1 MTEEERKK
9 FIQNRVQEHYE
20 EACSLGRE
28 VVGVWLNGSQNYG
41 VDIYTD
47 EYQSDVDTKC
57 IVLPNID
64 EIVKGLP
71 PYSHTHVTAKNEH
84 IDIKDI
90 REMFKMFKK
99 QNSSYIE
106 ILFTDYYVINP
117 KYKDLVQE
125 LMDHAENIAHININ
139 LSLKCFVGT
148 SKQKLKNLEH
158 PFPNAIEKIKKYGY
172 DPKQLHHLVRINE
185 MICKYGEGRP
195 YQECLKTSTPRWLIE
210 LKTNANHDEI
220 INKIRSTAD
229 KDVSYK
235 TGLEAIEE
243 FAQKLDRDTVS
254 VKDRY
259 LQDPVIVDNET
270 INFLDDLCAR
280 FIKKFL
286 TEQIMNEKVLTKE
299 NILTIFKEKYNVRL
313 ENKIDKEHSNCELYG
328 GNYDYTRSYIFD
340 KDNSVRLESKNF
352 TNEWSV
358 LEFSPEELILLGQL
372 GSIFKNQGNKND

>member
-1 MTEEERKK
+1 MTNGERKQ

-20 EACSLGRE
+20 EACSLGHE

-41 VDIYTD
+41 LDIYNDT
-47 EYQSDVDTKC
+47 YQSDVDTKC
-57 IVLPNID
+57 IVLPSVD

-71 PYSHTHVTAKNEH
+71 PYSHTHVTANNEH
-84 IDIKDI
+84 IDIKDV

-99 QNSSYIE
+99 QNSSYVE

-125 LMDHAENIAHININ
+125 LIDHAEKIAHLNIN

-172 DPKQLHHLVRINE
+172 DPKQLHHLARINE
-185 MICKYGEGRP
+185 MIRKYGEGRP
-195 YQECLKTSTPRWLIE
+195 YKECLKTSTPRWLIE
-210 LKTNANHDEI
+210 LKTNTNHDEI
-220 INKIRSTAD
+220 IDKIRKTAD
-229 KDVSYK
+229 KDLSYN

-270 INFLDDLCAR
+270 ISFLDELCAR

-286 TEQIMNEKVLTKE
+286 TEQIINEKALTKE
-299 NILTIFKEKYNVRL
+299 NILAILKEKYNFRMHD
-313 ENKIDKEHSNCELYG
+313 NFDKDYYKYVLYG
-328 GNYDYTRSYIFD
+328 GNHEYSYYCEMR
-340 KDNSVRLESKNF
+340 KDGSMNLNTKNF
-352 TNEWSV
+352 GGDWSS
-358 LEFSPEELILLGQL
+358 LDFSPEELIFLGQL
-372 GSIFKNQGNKND
+372 GLIFKNQGN